1 MGVLECEKWI
11 HRLVLNTDHIVWTQ
25 RSRPV
30 HESEWIADKNWPET
44 HWVET
49 TGSIQFQPTKKNKE
63 EEKY

>member
-1 MGVLECEKWI
+1 MGVIECGRWI

-25 RSRPV
+25 RSRLV
-30 HESEWIADKNWPET
+30 HESEWIANKSWPKT

-49 TGSIQFQPTKKNKE
+49 SSIQFQPTKKNKK